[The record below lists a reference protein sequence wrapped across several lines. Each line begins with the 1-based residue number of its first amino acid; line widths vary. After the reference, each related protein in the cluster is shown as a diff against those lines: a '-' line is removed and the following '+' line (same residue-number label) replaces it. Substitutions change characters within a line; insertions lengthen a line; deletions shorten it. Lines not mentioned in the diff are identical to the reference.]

1 MTQSKAGSWYF
12 GWNIVAG
19 ASLLTLLTVGMRM
32 GIGPFFLPIAEDL
45 GFSRSLLAGIVAIG
59 MLCYGLAMPLGGY
72 LVARRGTKFV
82 LLFGVAI
89 VVVASIWSTYARTP
103 WSFFLSFGVLLS
115 VGLAFTSPVAVTPVI
130 SRWFTR
136 QRGMALF
143 FLSTGSMAGIAVMT
157 PVLTTAIHHYGWQAT
172 LLGYAIAFAVVAVP
186 IAVYVMRDAAP
197 LGTDTLYGL
206 AVATAAP
213 EAAIQNTTTSPI
225 ASQESSAT
233 LVGQRVSAPLAS
245 ESASGAPTSST
256 GEYAAQTAVMT
267 FNQAIHTVPFWKI
280 CLGLFTCGF
289 SMNLLGTHGMPML
302 MDHGFDSTTSSFGI
316 GLIGLVAIFSTLVLG
331 RLADKMPR
339 RYILSTIY
347 LIRGLGFFALLIV
360 GTHFELY
367 VAAAVG
373 GIVWAGSIAMS
384 SAILADLYGVRLVGI
399 LYGWTYLSHQVG
411 AMISSWLGG
420 WAYEVY
426 GTHWVA
432 FGSAG
437 VLLILAA
444 ALSLTLPTRL
454 K

>member
-1 MTQSKAGSWYF
+1 
-12 GWNIVAG
+12 
-19 ASLLTLLTVGMRM
+19 
-32 GIGPFFLPIAEDL
+32 
-45 GFSRSLLAGIVAIG
+45 
-59 MLCYGLAMPLGGY
+59 
-72 LVARRGTKFV
+72 
-82 LLFGVAI
+82 
-89 VVVASIWSTYARTP
+89 
-103 WSFFLSFGVLLS
+103 
-115 VGLAFTSPVAVTPVI
+115 
-130 SRWFTR
+130 
-136 QRGMALF
+136 
-143 FLSTGSMAGIAVMT
+143 
-157 PVLTTAIHHYGWQAT
+157 
-172 LLGYAIAFAVVAVP
+172 
-186 IAVYVMRDAAP
+186 MRDVAP
-197 LGTDTLYGL
+197 AGTDTLPSL
-206 AVATAAP
+206 VATTTLAKSTVAGQQP
-213 EAAIQNTTTSPI
+213 SAGVDSTRTLTSTVTGDNTRAVTSR
-225 ASQESSAT
+225 ANAKAERNA
-233 LVGQRVSAPLAS
+233 
-245 ESASGAPTSST
+245 E
-256 GEYAAQTAVMT
+256 MT
-267 FNQAIHTVPFWKI
+267 FSQAVHTVPFWKI

-331 RLADKMPR
+331 RLADKIPR

-367 VAAAVG
+367 VAAAIG

-444 ALSLTLPTRL
+444 ALSLTLPAKL

>member
-1 MTQSKAGSWYF
+1 LRCIKTLAIAKIIRRRHTLALSKVGSWYF

-72 LVARRGTKFV
+72 LVARRGTRFV
-82 LLFGVAI
+82 LLLGVAI
-89 VVVASIWSTYARTP
+89 VVAASIWSIYARTP

-172 LLGYAIAFAVVAVP
+172 LLGYAIAFAVMAVP

-197 LGTDTLYGL
+197 LGTDTLNNL
-206 AVATAAP
+206 AVAA
-213 EAAIQNTTTSPI
+213 
-225 ASQESSAT
+225 
-233 LVGQRVSAPLAS
+233 
-245 ESASGAPTSST
+245 TSST
-256 GEYAAQTAVMT
+256 NKYVEQTAVMT
-267 FNQAIHTVPFWKI
+267 FGQAVRTVPFWKI

-302 MDHGFDSTTSSFGI
+302 MDHGFDATTSSFGI

-331 RLADKMPR
+331 RLADKIPR

-367 VAAAVG
+367 IAAAVG

-384 SAILADLYGVRLVGI
+384 SAILADLYGIRLVGI

-444 ALSLTLPTRL
+444 ALSLTLPTKL

>member
-1 MTQSKAGSWYF
+1 MLTQSKVGSWYF

-82 LLFGVAI
+82 LLLGVAI
-89 VVVASIWSTYARTP
+89 VVVASIWSIYARTP

-172 LLGYAIAFAVVAVP
+172 LLGYAIAFAVLAVP
-186 IAVYVMRDAAP
+186 IALFVMRDVAP
-197 LGTDTLYGL
+197 PGTDTLPTPEVMQQET
-206 AVATAAP
+206 AVAIAAQRA
-213 EAAIQNTTTSPI
+213 ESGSVAASAAV
-225 ASQESSAT
+225 ASTKSA
-233 LVGQRVSAPLAS
+233 QDDS
-245 ESASGAPTSST
+245 
-256 GEYAAQTAVMT
+256 AQTAAMT
-267 FNQAIHTVPFWKI
+267 FRQAIHTVPFWKI

-331 RLADKMPR
+331 RLADKIPR

-367 VAAAVG
+367 VAAAIG

-444 ALSLTLPTRL
+444 ALSLTLPSKL

>member
-1 MTQSKAGSWYF
+1 MLTQSKVGSWYF

-19 ASLLTLLTVGMRM
+19 SSLLTLLTVGLRM

-59 MLCYGLAMPLGGY
+59 MLCYGLAMPLAGY
-72 LVARRGTKFV
+72 LVARFGTRFV
-82 LLFGVAI
+82 LLTGMTI
-89 VVVASIWSTYARTP
+89 VVLSSIGSVYARTP
-103 WSFFLSFGVLLS
+103 WTFFFAFGVLLS
-115 VGLAFTSPVAVTPVI
+115 VGLAFTSPVSVTPII

-157 PVLTTAIHHYGWQAT
+157 PVLTVAIEAVGWQTT
-172 LLGYAIAFAVVAVP
+172 LVGYSIIFACLAVP
-186 IAVYVMRDAAP
+186 IALFVMRENAP
-197 LGTDTLYGL
+197 AQTDTLPNQAG
-206 AVATAAP
+206 
-213 EAAIQNTTTSPI
+213 
-225 ASQESSAT
+225 
-233 LVGQRVSAPLAS
+233 
-245 ESASGAPTSST
+245 ASGAIHV
-256 GEYAAQTAVMT
+256 AAAATAVMT
-267 FNQAIHTVPFWKI
+267 MAQAVRTVSFWKI

-302 MDHGFDSTTSSFGI
+302 MDHGFDATSSSFGI
-316 GLIGLVAIFSTLVLG
+316 GLIGLVAIFSTLVRG
-331 RLADKMPR
+331 RLADKLPR

-360 GTHFELY
+360 GTHYELY
-367 VAAAVG
+367 VTAAVG

-384 SAILADLYGVRLVGI
+384 SAILADLYGVRLVGM

-420 WAYEVY
+420 WAYEAY

-444 ALSLTLPTRL
+444 ALSLTLPAKL

>member
-1 MTQSKAGSWYF
+1 MRHKKIGHIAQKDRPHCTKFVAIAKNKNWRHTLAQSKVSSWYF

-32 GIGPFFLPIAEDL
+32 GIGPFFLPIAQDL

-72 LVARRGTKFV
+72 LVARRGTKCVWLLGVTIV
-82 LLFGVAI
+82 LLS
-89 VVVASIWSTYARTP
+89 SIWSIYARTP
-103 WSFFLSFGVLLS
+103 WSFFLAFGVLLS

-157 PVLTTAIHHYGWQAT
+157 PALTMAIHHYGWQAT
-172 LLGYAIAFAVVAVP
+172 LLGYALAFAVVTVP
-186 IAVYVMRDAAP
+186 IAVYVMRDVAP
-197 LGTDTLYGL
+197 AGTDTLTTGEGKATVAPTQSAKV
-206 AVATAAP
+206 AVSPTAA
-213 EAAIQNTTTSPI
+213 
-225 ASQESSAT
+225 
-233 LVGQRVSAPLAS
+233 
-245 ESASGAPTSST
+245 
-256 GEYAAQTAVMT
+256 MT
-267 FNQAIHTVPFWKI
+267 FSQAVQTVPFWKI

-331 RLADKMPR
+331 RLADKIPR

-367 VAAAVG
+367 VAAAIG

-444 ALSLTLPTRL
+444 LLSLTLPTKL

>member
-1 MTQSKAGSWYF
+1 MAQSKVGSWYF

-45 GFSRSLLAGIVAIG
+45 GFSRSLLAGIIAIG

-82 LLFGVAI
+82 LLLGVTV
-89 VVVASIWSTYARTP
+89 VVVASVWSIYARTP

-172 LLGYAIAFAVVAVP
+172 LLGYAIAFAVIAVP
-186 IAVYVMRDAAP
+186 IAVFVMRDAAP
-197 LGTDTLYGL
+197 LGTDTLNSN
-206 AVATAAP
+206 AAAT
-213 EAAIQNTTTSPI
+213 
-225 ASQESSAT
+225 
-233 LVGQRVSAPLAS
+233 
-245 ESASGAPTSST
+245 TSST
-256 GEYAAQTAVMT
+256 NKYAAQTAAMT
-267 FNQAIHTVPFWKI
+267 FGQAIRTVPFWKI

-331 RLADKMPR
+331 RLADKIPR

-384 SAILADLYGVRLVGI
+384 SAILADLYGIRLVGI

-420 WAYEVY
+420 WAYEAY

-444 ALSLTLPTRL
+444 ALSLTLPTKL